1 MNLESYALSSTMTLV
16 DNRNRMAMKQIH
28 TYQLLVAI
36 DDDDDDVKPEL
47 ENGHRTGLAREQR
60 ELYLVTLATSLN
72 LE

>member
-1 MNLESYALSSTMTLV
+1 MTLV

-28 TYQLLVAI
+28 TNQLLVAI
-36 DDDDDDVKPEL
+36 DDDDVKPEL